1 MTTDLAELE
10 RRALA
15 RATARAGGDLSRTG
29 HIVCSGLV
37 RIFKTDGVE
46 VVALQGLDLT
56 VDRGEL
62 TAIVGASGSGK
73 STLLNILSG
82 LDIPTAGEARVGD
95 HDLLSMGAAE
105 RLRFRRRTVGF
116 VWQQTRRNLL
126 PYLSAVDNV
135 TLPMRL
141 AGQPR
146 RQRRKRALELLDLVG
161 VAELAGRLPEQMSGG
176 EQQRT
181 AVAVA
186 LANDP
191 EVLFAD
197 EPTGEL
203 DEVTAERVF
212 EVLQTANAELGV
224 TVLVVTHD
232 PGVATRVRRTVS
244 IRDGR
249 TAAEVHRA
257 RRTVDGAE
265 RLVTEEYAVL
275 DRTGRLQLPADFVGT
290 LRLRDRVRLTLRP
303 DHVQVRPA
311 VPPANEPEQAATA
324 EPPPASTVQVHTPR
338 ASTSRPD
345 TGPTAPRPDGHRTPD
360 LAPLLRIESVSHTYR
375 TGQTGVTALR
385 EASLTVNRGE
395 LLVVRGRSGAG
406 KTTLL
411 NVVGGLMRPTS
422 GRVFLGEE
430 DITTASESRLL
441 EIRRSVIGFVFQSFG
456 LIPILSA
463 AENVGVPLRLN
474 RMPADE
480 REQRVAVLLELV
492 GLGEHAA
499 QRPYELSGGQQQRVA
514 IARALAA
521 GPQLLI
527 ADEPTG
533 QLDSE
538 TGRSIMELLRA
549 LVTSSDTTVL
559 VATHDPSLI
568 ALADRTLVLR
578 DGRLSPE

>member
-15 RATARAGGDLSRTG
+15 RARARAGGDLSRTG

-46 VVALQGLDLT
+46 VVALQGLELT

-95 HDLLSMGAAE
+95 HDLLAMGAAE

-116 VWQQTRRNLL
+116 VWQQTGRNLL

-146 RQRRKRALELLDLVG
+146 RQRRTRALELLDLVG
-161 VAELAGRLPEQMSGG
+161 AAELAGRLPEQMSGG

-257 RRTVDGAE
+257 RRTVDGTE
-265 RLVTEEYAVL
+265 HLVTEEYAVL

-290 LRLRDRVRLTLRP
+290 LRLRDRVRLTLQP

-311 VPPANEPEQAATA
+311 VTPGNAPDRPTADAAPSPSTPRTDTGQAAQ
-324 EPPPASTVQVHTPR
+324 E
-338 ASTSRPD
+338 
-345 TGPTAPRPDGHRTPD
+345 PDGRRTPGSG
-360 LAPLLRIESVSHTYR
+360 PLLRIESVSHTYQ
-375 TGQTGVTALR
+375 TGQTVVTALR
-385 EASLTVNRGE
+385 EASLTVNQGE

-411 NVVGGLMRPTS
+411 NVLGGLMRPTS
-422 GRVFLGEE
+422 GQVFLGDE
-430 DITTASESRLL
+430 DVTAASESRLL
-441 EIRRSVIGFVFQSFG
+441 ELRRSVIGFVFQSFG

-463 AENVGVPLRLN
+463 AENIGVPLRLN

-549 LVTSSDTTVL
+549 LVTSSGTTVL

-568 ALADRTLVLR
+568 ELADRTLVLR
-578 DGRLSPE
+578 DGQLSPG